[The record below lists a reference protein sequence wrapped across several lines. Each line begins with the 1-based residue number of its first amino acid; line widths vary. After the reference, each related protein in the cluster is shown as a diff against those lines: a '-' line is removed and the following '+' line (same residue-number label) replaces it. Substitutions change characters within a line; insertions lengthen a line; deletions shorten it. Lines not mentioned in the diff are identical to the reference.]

1 MENRKLELVRS
12 ILEVDNEA
20 DGAPGEE
27 DGAALEAVKE
37 AARARQLG
45 IGYRPSGTPVLKQRF
60 LERLR
65 HTLHDIDHNEYLP
78 LATFERRAADW
89 RGLSVPSCLPGPD
102 ARHTRAVRVSRGP
115 DPM

>member
-20 DGAPGEE
+20 DLK
-27 DGAALEAVKE
+27 ALESAVDAVKE
-37 AARARQLG
+37 SARARQLI
-45 IGYRPSGTPVLKQRF
+45 IGYRPSGTPVLKQPF

-65 HTLHDIDHNEYLP
+65 HTLHDIEHNEYLP

-89 RGLSVPSCLPGPD
+89 
-102 ARHTRAVRVSRGP
+102 
-115 DPM
+115 